1 MNIWYYAEIT
11 KGEKHM
17 KKILIMMLIALLPFV
32 LFANGVKEAEQVQD
46 DPNETL
52 ELVLMTKD
60 STASGFK
67 DWISLVE
74 KACNLK
80 ITVVATPTNSND
92 RQAKVTTVLSTAD
105 KSVDIITVND
115 EMYTAFKN
123 TGG

>member
-1 MNIWYYAEIT
+1 
-11 KGEKHM
+11 M

-32 LFANGVKEAEQVQD
+32 LFANGAKEAEQVQD

-80 ITVVATPTNSND
+80 KVLICKRVVENLDSARKP
-92 RQAKVTTVLSTAD
+92 R
-105 KSVDIITVND
+105 
-115 EMYTAFKN
+115 F
-123 TGG
+123 

>member
-67 DWISLVE
+67 DWISLV
-74 KACNLK
+74 
-80 ITVVATPTNSND
+80 
-92 RQAKVTTVLSTAD
+92 
-105 KSVDIITVND
+105 
-115 EMYTAFKN
+115 
-123 TGG
+123 